1 MYQMIWYRHLGER
14 WNPRQINSSK
24 SKSKVQNNIEM
35 GHYRWDPSLPGSRAK
50 HAQRKTLKANGK
62 VPRHSLPASHSCP
75 EIARD
80 AMAFIKGRNSLVL

>member
-35 GHYRWDPSLPGSRAK
+35 GHYRWDPAYLEVE
-50 HAQRKTLKANGK
+50 LNM
-62 VPRHSLPASHSCP
+62 PR
-75 EIARD
+75 
-80 AMAFIKGRNSLVL
+80 GRL